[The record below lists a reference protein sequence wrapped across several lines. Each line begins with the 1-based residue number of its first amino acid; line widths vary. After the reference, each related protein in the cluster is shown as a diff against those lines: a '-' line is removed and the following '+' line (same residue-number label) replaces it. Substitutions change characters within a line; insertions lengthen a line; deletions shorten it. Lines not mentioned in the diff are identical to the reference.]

1 MPHKGWFYK
10 VEGLTE
16 DMITWN
22 NWNKFDTVKDGTI
35 VKCLENLRGLN
46 TFDTQRI
53 RVQLRDGSTKYVFVF
68 QIEDNKV
75 KGW

>member
-10 VEGLTE
+10 VEGLSK
-16 DMITWN
+16 DMMDWN
-22 NWNKFDTVKDGTI
+22 NWHKFNTIKDGTI
-35 VKCLENLRGLN
+35 VKCLENLRSLN
-46 TFDTQRI
+46 VFDTQRI